1 MDGAVLVNGVDKDKR
16 HYSEHQRCLNLYLEA
31 PPLPD
36 SIATQIF
43 GLKFSDAPGKA
54 FMIAKDVV
62 LAADDSFE
70 QLQEKLKTFV
80 PRSTVLVQVPESL
93 LLWAGGYRLQS
104 AGHGVRAR

>member
-1 MDGAVLVNGVDKDKR
+1 MDGAVLSNGMDQDEGYYFVR
-16 HYSEHQRCLNLYLEA
+16 QRYLKLYPEA

-54 FMIAKDVV
+54 FMIAKDVI

-80 PRSTVLVQVPESL
+80 TRSTVLVQVLECL
-93 LLWAGGYRLQS
+93 LK
-104 AGHGVRAR
+104 